1 MRARIVDSLAA
12 RQSREREVRAVKRTF
27 RGRPTKSALERRDG
41 LRVTPTHV
49 EVSADGPMMKP
60 AARCGREAGRPSQV
74 KNGRINIPKG
84 KRSAR
89 GILVAHVDEN
99 AEGDSLIC
107 NAERLVE
114 TLRLEVREVEL
125 TQQQGLR
132 IVFELERRESCAR
145 VPSA

>member
-1 MRARIVDSLAA
+1 
-12 RQSREREVRAVKRTF
+12 
-27 RGRPTKSALERRDG
+27 
-41 LRVTPTHV
+41 
-49 EVSADGPMMKP
+49 MMKP
-60 AARCGREAGRPSQV
+60 AARCRREAGRPSQV
-74 KNGRINIPKG
+74 KNGGIHIPKG

-145 VPSA
+145 MPSP

>member
-1 MRARIVDSLAA
+1 
-12 RQSREREVRAVKRTF
+12 
-27 RGRPTKSALERRDG
+27 
-41 LRVTPTHV
+41 
-49 EVSADGPMMKP
+49 MMKP
-60 AARCGREAGRPSQV
+60 AARCGRKAGRRSQV
-74 KNGRINIPKG
+74 QNRCIHIPKG
-84 KRSAR
+84 ERCAR

-145 VPSA
+145 MPSP